1 MGEDSPSRV
10 IFGAYPH
17 MGFNED
23 AEACSS
29 GNRGFDVTK
38 IWGLNGEVISETERF
53 VETDLMP
60 AMAKAAQDA
69 RWSFST
75 AVRTEGKFRK
85 HGICATGKE
94 EDANA
99 AWNNSRFPRYRYT
112 GGVGWAPY
120 KPDQFMPY
128 KTRQRWFRTPNDA
141 FMATHYSDRTKILPE
156 LRITSWSAYSGAF
169 HPTAEGQAAIADAT
183 MKLAREILARRPKAS
198 P

>member
-29 GNRGFDVTK
+29 GNWGFDVTN
-38 IWGLNGEVISETERF
+38 IWGLNGNVISETESF

-60 AMAKAAQDA
+60 AMAKAAEDA
-69 RWSFST
+69 RWSFAT
-75 AVRTEGKFRK
+75 AARTEGKFRK

-94 EDANA
+94 EDANP

-112 GGVGWAPY
+112 GGVGWASTSRISLCPIRHASAGSGHRT
-120 KPDQFMPY
+120 MP
-128 KTRQRWFRTPNDA
+128 
-141 FMATHYSDRTKILPE
+141 
-156 LRITSWSAYSGAF
+156 SWR
-169 HPTAEGQAAIADAT
+169 PTIVIGP
-183 MKLAREILARRPKAS
+183 RSCRNCAS
-198 P
+198 PAGAPTVAPSIRPRKGKRRSLTRP